1 MAFGRSH
8 EVQKAGRQ
16 MLSDQQG
23 PGGPQQHSGYSL
35 PDCYRHPGRETGV
48 SCTRCERPVCPDCRV
63 SAAVGFQCRDCVQGG
78 NAGVRQA
85 TTAFGGRP
93 VRDGALV
100 TKILIGINLAVWG
113 LTYLLGNSF
122 VDRFLMLGD
131 LPGYAGGVVDG
142 QWYRMITSV
151 FLHQQILHI
160 GMNMWSLWVIGPAL
174 EQLLGRWRYL
184 GLYLVAGLAGSA
196 LQLIVAPETPALGA
210 SGAIF
215 GLLGALV
222 VLQRKRGYQLGP
234 IVAIIVVNLVATFTI
249 AGISWEAH
257 VGGLVAGLAIGLG
270 LAHAPAGRRN
280 LVQWGTMGLV
290 LAAVVVASL
299 IGAAQLSG

>member
-1 MAFGRSH
+1 
-8 EVQKAGRQ
+8 
-16 MLSDQQG
+16 MLPDQQG
-23 PGGPQQHSGYSL
+23 PVGPQQQSGYRL

-48 SCTRCERPVCPDCRV
+48 SCTRCERPVCPECRV
-63 SAAVGFQCRDCVQGG
+63 NAAVGFQCRECVQGG
-78 NAGVRQA
+78 QA
-85 TTAFGGRP
+85 AQRAPRTEFGGRA
-93 VRDGALV
+93 VRDPALV
-100 TKILIGINLAVWG
+100 TKILIGINVVVWG
-113 LTYLLGNSF
+113 LQYVISTTALDHLYMQGQL
-122 VDRFLMLGD
+122 V
-131 LPGYAGGVVDG
+131 AGG
-142 QWYRMITSV
+142 QWYRMLTSV
-151 FLHQQILHI
+151 FFHTAILHI
-160 GMNMWSLWVIGPAL
+160 GMNMWSLWVIGPTL

-184 GLYLVAGLAGSA
+184 SLYLVAGLAGSA

-222 VLQRKRGYQLGP
+222 LLQRKRGYQLGP

-257 VGGLVAGLAIGLG
+257 VGGLVAGLAMGLG

-299 IGAAQLSG
+299 VGAAQLPA